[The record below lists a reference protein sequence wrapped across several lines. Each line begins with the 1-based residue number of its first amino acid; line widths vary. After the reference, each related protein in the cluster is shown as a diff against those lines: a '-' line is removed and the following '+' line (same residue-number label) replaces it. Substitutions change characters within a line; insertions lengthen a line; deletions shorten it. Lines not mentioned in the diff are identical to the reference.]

1 MKIEINNLIKEYDEL
16 IALNGVSMTFSTGMY
31 GLLGANGAGK
41 STLMKILAGILD
53 KTSGEIKLD
62 GSVIKKTGQIR
73 KLIGYIPQTFSFY
86 PHMTVFEI
94 MDYFSALNG
103 IKEGRKERIEKLLE
117 MTHLSDKSKAK
128 VKELSGGMKQRLG
141 IAAALVKDP
150 YLLLVDEPTVGLDP
164 KERVHFS
171 NVLMTFSKDK
181 IVLLSS
187 HIVSDIESTCENLAI
202 LNYGDV
208 IYNGSKKALLD
219 ECNGKVWEFTT
230 SLEESVVLEEK
241 LSVSNKNVYHDGAV
255 LRVVSE
261 EKPADS
267 AVNVPTTLN
276 DAYIYKIDEDDRK
289 YEETQKAGYE
299 SE

>member
-1 MKIEINNLIKEYDEL
+1 MKIEINNLTKEYDEL
-16 IALNGVSMTFSTGMY
+16 IALNGVNITLSTGMY

-62 GSVIKKTGQIR
+62 GNVIKKTGQIR

-86 PHMTVFEI
+86 PNMTVFEI

-103 IKEGRKERIEKLLE
+103 VKENRKERIGKLLE
-117 MTHLSDKSKAK
+117 MTHLTDKSRAK

-150 YLLLVDEPTVGLDP
+150 DLLLVDEPTVGLDP

-171 NVLMTFSKDK
+171 NVLMNFSKDK
-181 IVLLSS
+181 IILLSS

-202 LNYGDV
+202 LNYGNA
-208 IYNGSKKALLD
+208 IYNGSKKELLD
-219 ECNGKVWEFTT
+219 ECNDKVWEFTT
-230 SLEESVVLEEK
+230 SLEESVALEENF
-241 LSVSNKNVYHDGAV
+241 SVSSKNIYHNGAV

-261 EKPADS
+261 EKPAYS
-267 AVNVPTTLN
+267 AINVPPTLN
-276 DAYIYKIDEDDRK
+276 DAYIYKIDEDDK
-289 YEETQKAGYE
+289 KFEESQKAGKKDK
-299 SE
+299 

>member
-1 MKIEINNLIKEYDEL
+1 MKIEINNLTKEYDEL
-16 IALNGVSMTFSTGMY
+16 IALNGVNITLVTGMY

-62 GSVIKKTGQIR
+62 GNVIKKTGQIR

-86 PHMTVFEI
+86 PNMTVFEI

-103 IKEGRKERIEKLLE
+103 VKENRKERIGKLLE
-117 MTHLSDKSKAK
+117 MTHLTDKSRAK

-150 YLLLVDEPTVGLDP
+150 ELLLVDEPTVGLDP

-181 IVLLSS
+181 IILLSS

-202 LNYGDV
+202 LNYGNV
-208 IYNGSKKALLD
+208 IYNGSKRALLD
-219 ECNGKVWEFTT
+219 ECNGKIWEFTT
-230 SLEESVVLEEK
+230 SIEESVALEEK
-241 LSVSNKNVYHDGAV
+241 FSVSSKNIYHNEAV

-261 EKPADS
+261 EKPVDS
-267 AVNVPTTLN
+267 AVNVPPTLN
-276 DAYIYKIDEDDRK
+276 DAYIYKIDEDDK
-289 YEETQKAGYE
+289 KFEETQI
-299 SE
+299 

>member
-1 MKIEINNLIKEYDEL
+1 MKIEINNLTKEYDEL
-16 IALNGVSMTFSTGMY
+16 IALNGVNITLVTGMY

-62 GSVIKKTGQIR
+62 GNVIKKTGQIR

-86 PHMTVFEI
+86 PNMTVFEI

-103 IKEGRKERIEKLLE
+103 VKENRKERIGKLLE
-117 MTHLSDKSKAK
+117 MTHLTDKSRAK

-150 YLLLVDEPTVGLDP
+150 ELLLVDEPTVGLDP

-171 NVLMTFSKDK
+171 NVLMNFSKDK
-181 IVLLSS
+181 IILLSS

-202 LNYGDV
+202 LNYGNA
-208 IYNGSKKALLD
+208 IYDGRKKALLD
-219 ECNGKVWEFTT
+219 ECNGKIWEFVT
-230 SLEESVVLEEK
+230 SIEESVALEEK
-241 LSVSNKNVYHDGAV
+241 FSVSSKNIYHNEAV

-261 EKPADS
+261 EKPVDS
-267 AVNVPTTLN
+267 AVNVPPTLN
-276 DAYIYKIDEDDRK
+276 DAYIYKIDEDDK
-289 YEETQKAGYE
+289 KFEE
-299 SE
+299 S

>member
-1 MKIEINNLIKEYDEL
+1 MKIEINNLTKEYDEL
-16 IALNGVSMTFSTGMY
+16 IALNGVNITLSTGMY

-62 GSVIKKTGQIR
+62 GNVIKKTGQIR

-86 PHMTVFEI
+86 PNMTVFEI

-103 IKEGRKERIEKLLE
+103 VKENRKERIGKLLE
-117 MTHLSDKSKAK
+117 MTHLTDKSRAK

-150 YLLLVDEPTVGLDP
+150 GLLLVDEPTVGLDP

-171 NVLMTFSKDK
+171 NVLMNFSKDK
-181 IVLLSS
+181 IILLSS

-202 LNYGDV
+202 LNYGNA
-208 IYNGSKKALLD
+208 IYNGSKKELLD
-219 ECNGKVWEFTT
+219 ECNDKVWEFTT
-230 SLEESVVLEEK
+230 SLEESVALEENF
-241 LSVSNKNVYHDGAV
+241 SVSSKNIYHNGAV

-261 EKPADS
+261 EKPAYS
-267 AVNVPTTLN
+267 AINVPPTLN
-276 DAYIYKIDEDDRK
+276 DAYIYKIDEDDK
-289 YEETQKAGYE
+289 KFEESQKAG
-299 SE
+299 

>member
-1 MKIEINNLIKEYDEL
+1 MKIEINNLTKEYDEL
-16 IALNGVSMTFSTGMY
+16 IALNGVNITLSTGMY

-62 GSVIKKTGQIR
+62 GNVIKKTGQIR

-86 PHMTVFEI
+86 PNMTVFEI

-103 IKEGRKERIEKLLE
+103 VKENKKERIGKLLE
-117 MTHLSDKSKAK
+117 MTHLTDKSRAK

-150 YLLLVDEPTVGLDP
+150 GLLLVDEPTVGLDP

-171 NVLMTFSKDK
+171 NVLMNFSKDK
-181 IVLLSS
+181 IILLSS

-202 LNYGDV
+202 LNYGNA
-208 IYNGSKKALLD
+208 IYNGSKKELLD
-219 ECNGKVWEFTT
+219 ECNDKVWEFTT
-230 SLEESVVLEEK
+230 SLEESVALEENF
-241 LSVSNKNVYHDGAV
+241 SVSSKNIYHNGAV

-261 EKPADS
+261 EKPAYS
-267 AVNVPTTLN
+267 AINVPPTLN
-276 DAYIYKIDEDDRK
+276 DAYIYKIDEDDK
-289 YEETQKAGYE
+289 KFEESQKAG
-299 SE
+299 

>member
-1 MKIEINNLIKEYDEL
+1 MKIEINNLTKEYDEL
-16 IALNGVSMTFSTGMY
+16 IALNGVNITLVTGMY

-62 GSVIKKTGQIR
+62 GNVIKKTGQIR

-86 PHMTVFEI
+86 PNMTVFEI

-103 IKEGRKERIEKLLE
+103 VKENRKERIGKLLE
-117 MTHLSDKSKAK
+117 MTHLTDKSRAK

-150 YLLLVDEPTVGLDP
+150 DLLLVDEPTVGLDP

-171 NVLMTFSKDK
+171 NVLMNFSKDK
-181 IVLLSS
+181 IILLSS

-202 LNYGDV
+202 LNYGNA
-208 IYNGSKKALLD
+208 IYNGSKKELLD
-219 ECNGKVWEFTT
+219 ECNDKVWEFTT
-230 SLEESVVLEEK
+230 SLEESVALEENF
-241 LSVSNKNVYHDGAV
+241 SVSSKNIYHNGAV

-261 EKPADS
+261 EKPAYS
-267 AVNVPTTLN
+267 AINVPPTLN
-276 DAYIYKIDEDDRK
+276 DAYIYKIDEDDK
-289 YEETQKAGYE
+289 KFEESQKAG
-299 SE
+299 

>member
-1 MKIEINNLIKEYDEL
+1 MKIEINNLTKEYDEL
-16 IALNGVSMTFSTGMY
+16 IALNGVNITLSTGMY

-62 GSVIKKTGQIR
+62 GNVIKKTGQIR

-86 PHMTVFEI
+86 PNMTVFEI

-103 IKEGRKERIEKLLE
+103 VKENRKERIGKLLE
-117 MTHLSDKSKAK
+117 MTHLTDKSRAK

-150 YLLLVDEPTVGLDP
+150 DLLLVDEPTVGLDP

-171 NVLMTFSKDK
+171 NVLMNFSKDK
-181 IVLLSS
+181 IILLSS

-202 LNYGDV
+202 LNYGNA
-208 IYNGSKKALLD
+208 IYNGSKKELLD
-219 ECNGKVWEFTT
+219 ECNDKVWEFTT
-230 SLEESVVLEEK
+230 SLEESVALEENF
-241 LSVSNKNVYHDGAV
+241 SVSSKNIYHNGAV

-261 EKPADS
+261 EKPAYS
-267 AVNVPTTLN
+267 AINVPPTLN
-276 DAYIYKIDEDDRK
+276 DAYIYKIDEDDK
-289 YEETQKAGYE
+289 KFEESQKAG
-299 SE
+299 

>member
-1 MKIEINNLIKEYDEL
+1 MKIEINNLTKEYDEL
-16 IALNGVSMTFSTGMY
+16 IALNGVNITLVTGMY

-62 GSVIKKTGQIR
+62 GNVIKKTGQIR

-86 PHMTVFEI
+86 PNMTVFEI

-103 IKEGRKERIEKLLE
+103 VKENRKERIGKLLE
-117 MTHLSDKSKAK
+117 MTHLTDKSRAK

-150 YLLLVDEPTVGLDP
+150 ELLLVDEPTVGLDP

-181 IVLLSS
+181 IILLSS
-187 HIVSDIESTCENLAI
+187 HIVSDIES
-202 LNYGDV
+202 DR
-208 IYNGSKKALLD
+208 K
-219 ECNGKVWEFTT
+219 
-230 SLEESVVLEEK
+230 SVV
-241 LSVSNKNVYHDGAV
+241 
-255 LRVVSE
+255 
-261 EKPADS
+261 
-267 AVNVPTTLN
+267 
-276 DAYIYKIDEDDRK
+276 
-289 YEETQKAGYE
+289 
-299 SE
+299 

>member
-1 MKIEINNLIKEYDEL
+1 MKIEINNLTKEYDEL
-16 IALNGVSMTFSTGMY
+16 IALNGVNITLVTGMY

-62 GSVIKKTGQIR
+62 GNVIKKPGQIR

-86 PHMTVFEI
+86 PNMTVFEI
-94 MDYFSALNG
+94 MDYFS
-103 IKEGRKERIEKLLE
+103 E
-117 MTHLSDKSKAK
+117 MTHLTDKSRAK

-150 YLLLVDEPTVGLDP
+150 GLLLVDEPTVGLDP

-181 IVLLSS
+181 IILLSS

-202 LNYGDV
+202 LNYGNA

-219 ECNGKVWEFTT
+219 ECNGKIWEFTAN
-230 SLEESVVLEEK
+230 LEESVALEEKFSVSSKIIYHNEAVLRVVLEEK
-241 LSVSNKNVYHDGAV
+241 PV
-255 LRVVSE
+255 
-261 EKPADS
+261 DS
-267 AVNVPTTLN
+267 AVNVPPTLN
-276 DAYIYKIDEDDRK
+276 DAYIYKIDEDDK
-289 YEETQKAGYE
+289 KFEETQKVG
-299 SE
+299 

>member
-1 MKIEINNLIKEYDEL
+1 MKIEINNLTKEYDEL
-16 IALNGVSMTFSTGMY
+16 IALNGVNITLSTGMY

-62 GSVIKKTGQIR
+62 GNVIKKTGQIR

-86 PHMTVFEI
+86 PNMTVFEI

-103 IKEGRKERIEKLLE
+103 VKENRKERIGKLLE
-117 MTHLSDKSKAK
+117 MTHLTDKSRAK

-150 YLLLVDEPTVGLDP
+150 DLLLVDEPTVGLDP

-171 NVLMTFSKDK
+171 NVLMNFSKDK
-181 IVLLSS
+181 IILLSS

-202 LNYGDV
+202 LNYGNA
-208 IYNGSKKALLD
+208 IYNGSKKELLD
-219 ECNGKVWEFTT
+219 ECNDKVWEFTT
-230 SLEESVVLEEK
+230 SLEESVALEENF
-241 LSVSNKNVYHDGAV
+241 SVSSKNIYHNGAV

-261 EKPADS
+261 EKPAYS
-267 AVNVPTTLN
+267 AINVPPTLN
-276 DAYIYKIDEDDRK
+276 DAYIYKIDEDDK
-289 YEETQKAGYE
+289 KFEETQKAG
-299 SE
+299 

>member
-1 MKIEINNLIKEYDEL
+1 MKIEINNLTKEYDEL
-16 IALNGVSMTFSTGMY
+16 IALNGVNITLVTGMY

-41 STLMKILAGILD
+41 STLMKIIAGILD

-62 GSVIKKTGQIR
+62 GNVIKKTGQIR

-86 PHMTVFEI
+86 PNMTVFEI

-103 IKEGRKERIEKLLE
+103 VKENRKERIGKLLE
-117 MTHLSDKSKAK
+117 MTHLTDKSRAK

-150 YLLLVDEPTVGLDP
+150 ELLLVDEPTVGLDP

-181 IVLLSS
+181 IILLSS

-202 LNYGDV
+202 LNYGNA

-219 ECNGKVWEFTT
+219 ECNGKIWEFTA
-230 SLEESVVLEEK
+230 SPEESVALEEK
-241 LSVSNKNVYHDGAV
+241 FSVSSKNIYHNEAV

-261 EKPADS
+261 EKPVDS
-267 AVNVPTTLN
+267 AVNVPPTLN
-276 DAYIYKIDEDDRK
+276 DAYIYKIDEDDK
-289 YEETQKAGYE
+289 KFEETQKAG
-299 SE
+299 

>member
-1 MKIEINNLIKEYDEL
+1 MKIEINNLTKEYDEL
-16 IALNGVSMTFSTGMY
+16 IALNGVNITLSTGMY

-62 GSVIKKTGQIR
+62 GNVIKKTGQIR

-86 PHMTVFEI
+86 PNMTVFEI

-103 IKEGRKERIEKLLE
+103 VKENRKERIGKLLE
-117 MTHLSDKSKAK
+117 MTHLTDKSRAK

-150 YLLLVDEPTVGLDP
+150 DLLLVDEPTVGLDP

-171 NVLMTFSKDK
+171 NVLMNFSKDK
-181 IVLLSS
+181 IILLSS

-202 LNYGDV
+202 LNYGNA
-208 IYNGSKKALLD
+208 IYNGSKKELLD
-219 ECNGKVWEFTT
+219 ECNDKVWEFTT
-230 SLEESVVLEEK
+230 SLEESVALEENF
-241 LSVSNKNVYHDGAV
+241 SVSSKNIYHNGAV

-261 EKPADS
+261 EKPAYS
-267 AVNVPTTLN
+267 AINVPPTLN
-276 DAYIYKIDEDDRK
+276 DAYIYKIDEDDK
-289 YEETQKAGYE
+289 KFEETQKVG
-299 SE
+299 

>member
-1 MKIEINNLIKEYDEL
+1 MKIEINNLTKEYDEL
-16 IALNGVSMTFSTGMY
+16 IALNGVNITLSTGMY

-62 GSVIKKTGQIR
+62 GNVIKKTGQIR

-86 PHMTVFEI
+86 PNMTVFEI

-103 IKEGRKERIEKLLE
+103 VKENRKERIGKLLE
-117 MTHLSDKSKAK
+117 MTHLTDKSRAK

-150 YLLLVDEPTVGLDP
+150 DLLLVDEPTVGLDP

-171 NVLMTFSKDK
+171 NVLMNFSKDK
-181 IVLLSS
+181 IILLSS

-202 LNYGDV
+202 LNYGNA
-208 IYNGSKKALLD
+208 IYNGSKKELLD
-219 ECNGKVWEFTT
+219 ECNDKVWEFTT
-230 SLEESVVLEEK
+230 SLEESVALEENF
-241 LSVSNKNVYHDGAV
+241 SVSSKNIYHNGAV

-261 EKPADS
+261 EKPAYS
-267 AVNVPTTLN
+267 AINVPPTLN
-276 DAYIYKIDEDDRK
+276 DAYIYKIDEDDK
-289 YEETQKAGYE
+289 KFEESQNAGCKDK
-299 SE
+299 

>member
-1 MKIEINNLIKEYDEL
+1 MKIEINNLTKEYDEL
-16 IALNGVSMTFSTGMY
+16 IALNGVNITLSTGMY

-62 GSVIKKTGQIR
+62 GNVIKKTGQIR

-86 PHMTVFEI
+86 PNMTVFEI

-103 IKEGRKERIEKLLE
+103 VKENRKERIGKLLE
-117 MTHLSDKSKAK
+117 MTHLTDKSRAK

-150 YLLLVDEPTVGLDP
+150 DLLLVDEPTVGLDP

-171 NVLMTFSKDK
+171 NVLMNFSKDK
-181 IVLLSS
+181 IILLSS

-202 LNYGDV
+202 LNYGNA
-208 IYNGSKKALLD
+208 IYNGSKKELLD
-219 ECNGKVWEFTT
+219 ECNDKVWEFTT
-230 SLEESVVLEEK
+230 SLEESVALEENF
-241 LSVSNKNVYHDGAV
+241 SVSSKNIYHNGAV

-261 EKPADS
+261 EKPAYS
-267 AVNVPTTLN
+267 AINVPPTLN
-276 DAYIYKIDEDDRK
+276 DAYIYKIDEDDK
-289 YEETQKAGYE
+289 KFEESQKAGYKDK
-299 SE
+299 

>member
-1 MKIEINNLIKEYDEL
+1 MKIEINNLTKEYDEL
-16 IALNGVSMTFSTGMY
+16 IALNGVNITLVTGMY

-62 GSVIKKTGQIR
+62 GNVIKKTGQIR

-86 PHMTVFEI
+86 PNMTVFEI

-103 IKEGRKERIEKLLE
+103 VKENRKERIGKLLE
-117 MTHLSDKSKAK
+117 MTHLTDKSRAK

-150 YLLLVDEPTVGLDP
+150 ELLLVDEPTVGLDP

-181 IVLLSS
+181 IILLSS
-187 HIVSDIESTCENLAI
+187 HIVSDIEYIASEILLMKDGSIVHSGTAEGLVQSMKADVWKCYVGKAEVPALMKKYKISNLKTE
-202 LNYGDV
+202 
-208 IYNGSKKALLD
+208 NGSIQ
-219 ECNGKVWEFTT
+219 
-230 SLEESVVLEEK
+230 
-241 LSVSNKNVYHDGAV
+241 
-255 LRVVSE
+255 LRIISE
-261 EKPADS
+261 EKPLPD
-267 AVNVPTTLN
+267 AVKEEAVL
-276 DAYIYKIDEDDRK
+276 EDVFL
-289 YEETQKAGYE
+289 YYFGEKAGVDNDE
-299 SE
+299 I

>member
-1 MKIEINNLIKEYDEL
+1 
-16 IALNGVSMTFSTGMY
+16 MY

-62 GSVIKKTGQIR
+62 GNVIKKPGQIR

-86 PHMTVFEI
+86 PNMTVFKK

-103 IKEGRKERIEKLLE
+103 VKENRKKRIGKLLE
-117 MTHLSDKSKAK
+117 MTHLTDKSRAK

-150 YLLLVDEPTVGLDP
+150 GLLLVDEPTVGLDP

-181 IVLLSS
+181 IILLSS

-202 LNYGDV
+202 LNYGNA

-219 ECNGKVWEFTT
+219 ECNGKIWEFTAN
-230 SLEESVVLEEK
+230 LEESVALEEKFSVSSKIIYHNEAVLRVVLEEK
-241 LSVSNKNVYHDGAV
+241 PV
-255 LRVVSE
+255 
-261 EKPADS
+261 DS
-267 AVNVPTTLN
+267 AVNVPPTLN
-276 DAYIYKIDEDDRK
+276 DAYIYKIDEDDK
-289 YEETQKAGYE
+289 KFEETQKVG
-299 SE
+299 

>member
-1 MKIEINNLIKEYDEL
+1 MKIEINNLTKEYDEL
-16 IALNGVSMTFSTGMY
+16 IALNGVNITLSTGMY

-62 GSVIKKTGQIR
+62 GNVIKKTGQIR

-86 PHMTVFEI
+86 PNMTVFEI

-103 IKEGRKERIEKLLE
+103 VKENRKERIGKLLE
-117 MTHLSDKSKAK
+117 MTHLTDKSRAK

-150 YLLLVDEPTVGLDP
+150 DLLLVDEPTVGLDP

-171 NVLMTFSKDK
+171 NVLMNFSKDK
-181 IVLLSS
+181 IILLSS

-202 LNYGDV
+202 LNYGNA
-208 IYNGSKKALLD
+208 IYNGSKKELLD
-219 ECNGKVWEFTT
+219 ECNDKVWEFTT
-230 SLEESVVLEEK
+230 SLEESVALEENF
-241 LSVSNKNVYHDGAV
+241 SVSSKNIYHNGAV

-261 EKPADS
+261 EKPAYS
-267 AVNVPTTLN
+267 AINVPPTLN
-276 DAYIYKIDEDDRK
+276 DAYIYKIDEDDK
-289 YEETQKAGYE
+289 KFEESQKAC
-299 SE
+299 

>member
-1 MKIEINNLIKEYDEL
+1 MKIEINNLTKEYDEL
-16 IALNGVSMTFSTGMY
+16 IALNGVNITLSTGMY

-62 GSVIKKTGQIR
+62 GNVIKKTGQIR

-86 PHMTVFEI
+86 PNMTVFEI

-103 IKEGRKERIEKLLE
+103 VKENRKERIGKLLE
-117 MTHLSDKSKAK
+117 MTHLTDKSRAK

-150 YLLLVDEPTVGLDP
+150 DLLLVDEPTVGLDP

-171 NVLMTFSKDK
+171 NVLMNFSKDK
-181 IVLLSS
+181 IILLSS

-202 LNYGDV
+202 LNYGNA
-208 IYNGSKKALLD
+208 IYNGSKKELLD
-219 ECNGKVWEFTT
+219 ECNDKVWEFTT
-230 SLEESVVLEEK
+230 SLEESVALEENF
-241 LSVSNKNVYHDGAV
+241 SVSSKNIYHNGAV

-261 EKPADS
+261 EKPAYS
-267 AVNVPTTLN
+267 AINVPPTLN
-276 DAYIYKIDEDDRK
+276 DAYIYKIDEDDK
-289 YEETQKAGYE
+289 KFEESQ
-299 SE
+299 

>member
-1 MKIEINNLIKEYDEL
+1 MKIEINNLTKEYDEL
-16 IALNGVSMTFSTGMY
+16 IALNGVNITLSTGMY

-62 GSVIKKTGQIR
+62 GNVIKKTGQIR

-86 PHMTVFEI
+86 PNMTVFEI

-103 IKEGRKERIEKLLE
+103 VKENRKERIGKLLE
-117 MTHLSDKSKAK
+117 MTHLTDKSRAK

-150 YLLLVDEPTVGLDP
+150 DLLLVDEPTVGLDP

-171 NVLMTFSKDK
+171 NVLMNFSKDK
-181 IVLLSS
+181 IILLSS

-202 LNYGDV
+202 LNYGNA
-208 IYNGSKKALLD
+208 IYNGSKKELLD
-219 ECNGKVWEFTT
+219 ECNDKVWEFTT
-230 SLEESVVLEEK
+230 SLEESVALEENF
-241 LSVSNKNVYHDGAV
+241 SVSSKNIYHNGAV

-261 EKPADS
+261 EKPAYS
-267 AVNVPTTLN
+267 AINVPPTLN
-276 DAYIYKIDEDDRK
+276 DAYIYKIDEDDK
-289 YEETQKAGYE
+289 KFEESQKDG
-299 SE
+299 